1 MLERVKTIVE
11 GEPYPQHLGIKLV
24 ESAQDRAV
32 LCLPYRE
39 CLGLDRVD
47 GGAIS
52 SLVDVAAV
60 CAFWSHPDIGPDARG
75 ATVGFSINF
84 LRKATALDLIATAT
98 VRRRGR
104 NICIGDVSVTTDAG
118 EEIAMATVTYMLR
131 D

>member
-1 MLERVKTIVE
+1 MLERVKTIAE

-32 LCLPYRE
+32 LCLPYRA
-39 CLGLDRVD
+39 CLGLDRMHR
-47 GGAIS
+47 GAIS

-60 CAFWSHPDIGPDARG
+60 CAFWSHPDIDPDARG
-75 ATVGFSINF
+75 ATVCFSINF

-104 NICIGDVSVTTDAG
+104 KICVAHVSVTTDAG
-118 EEIAMATVTYMLR
+118 EEIAVVTVTTMLN

>member
-1 MLERVKTIVE
+1 MLERVKTIAE

-32 LCLPYRE
+32 LCLPYRAY
-39 CLGLDRVD
+39 LGLDRMH

-60 CAFWSHPDIGPDARG
+60 CAFWSHPDIDPDARG
-75 ATVGFSINF
+75 ATVCFSINF

-104 NICIGDVSVTTDAG
+104 KICVAHVAVTTDAG
-118 EEIAMATVTYMLR
+118 EEIAVATVTYMLS